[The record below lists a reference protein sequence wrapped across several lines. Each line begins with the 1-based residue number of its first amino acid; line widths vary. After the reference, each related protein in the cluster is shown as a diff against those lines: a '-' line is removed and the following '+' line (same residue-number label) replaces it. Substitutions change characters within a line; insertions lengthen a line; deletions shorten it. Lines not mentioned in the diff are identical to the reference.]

1 MNAAEIIQVFDSC
14 FVRSH
19 ATHLVGGGTE
29 PLYLPS
35 TESDLAQL
43 IFRDD
48 YASSAL
54 HEAAHWCLANNG
66 RRRQTDFGY
75 RYIQPP
81 RSFAEQRQFY
91 RLELRS
97 QSLEWHFSQAAGVA
111 FSISSDNVVDGAV
124 HDRKL
129 LRLEDAFLRQLHDQ
143 HKLTQAWLC
152 TRGGNRATAF
162 ISALSRAN
170 G

>member
-19 ATHLVGGGTE
+19 ATRLIGGGAE

-35 TESDLAQL
+35 TESELAQL

-54 HEAAHWCLANNG
+54 HEAAHWCLASSG
-66 RRRQTDFGY
+66 RRRQMDFGY

-81 RSFAEQRQFY
+81 RSLAEQHQFY

-111 FSISSDNVVDGAV
+111 FSISSDNFVEGAARDGTFLGLE
-124 HDRKL
+124 HD
-129 LRLEDAFLRQLHDQ
+129 FSQQLCDQ
-143 HKLTQAWLC
+143 HKFTQTWLA